1 LPCPIKPSE
10 QEIKEWKPTQSP
22 ILCSTLSAYLA
33 LIQSSMAR
41 ALGRLKLDGASWTTS
56 ARVTLGFG

>member
-1 LPCPIKPSE
+1 
-10 QEIKEWKPTQSP
+10 
-22 ILCSTLSAYLA
+22 

-56 ARVTLGFG
+56 ARVTFGFLVSWMVMVFFFLVMTYYLLGRTSFVFVVC